1 MNGDS
6 CLKIR
11 CHRRAQGGFA
21 HLPEFE
27 GGGCDA
33 SKRRFRLLLDHFL
46 QVAHR
51 LIFSNVDG
59 ERVVAYIENPTENCE
74 VII

>member
-21 HLPEFE
+21 HLPEIE
-27 GGGCDA
+27 GVGFDA
-33 SKRRFRLLLDHFL
+33 SKRTFLLLLDHFL